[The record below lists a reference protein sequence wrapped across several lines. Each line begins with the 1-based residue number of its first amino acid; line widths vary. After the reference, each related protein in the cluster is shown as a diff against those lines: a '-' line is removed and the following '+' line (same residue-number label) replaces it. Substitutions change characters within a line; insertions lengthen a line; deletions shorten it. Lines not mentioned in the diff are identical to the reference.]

1 MHKLRRAFLLKN
13 GVLLTAFAAGLLL
26 RPLRLLAAEW
36 NQFGFRAKALADA
49 LKSIGAINATLS
61 NDILIKAPDLAEN
74 GARVQIEILSKI
86 PGTQMIA
93 ILAEKNPFPLI
104 ASFEFADGA
113 EAFVS
118 TYIKM
123 GESANVRVVVNAG
136 GKMYTAAKEVKVTI
150 GGCGG

>member
-1 MHKLRRAFLLKN
+1 MHKLRRVFLQKAGVFFAAFL
-13 GVLLTAFAAGLLL
+13 AGAI
-26 RPLRLLAAEW
+26 RPIRLFAAEW
-36 NQFGFRAKALADA
+36 NQSGFRAKALADA
-49 LKSIGAINATLS
+49 LKSIGATQAAPS
-61 NDILIKAPDLAEN
+61 GDILIKAPDLAEN

-86 PGTQMIA
+86 PDTRMIA
-93 ILAEKNPFPLI
+93 ILAEKNPFPLV

-123 GESANVRVVVNAG
+123 GESANVRAVVNAG
-136 GKMYTAAKEVKVTI
+136 GKIYTAAKEVKVTI